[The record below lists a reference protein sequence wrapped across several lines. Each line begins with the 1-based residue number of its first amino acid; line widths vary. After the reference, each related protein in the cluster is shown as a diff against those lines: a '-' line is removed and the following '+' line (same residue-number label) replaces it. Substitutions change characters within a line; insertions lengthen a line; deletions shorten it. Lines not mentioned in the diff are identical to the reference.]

1 MSEIICTHLDDY
13 NDDALYR
20 AVKKQFE
27 LLAVTREL
35 KPGMRVLIKPNL
47 LMKRRPEEFTTT
59 HPAVAGAVVRVL
71 LELGVN
77 DIVIADSPG
86 GPYTKPLLHGIYHA
100 AGYTELAD
108 KYGVILNEEVGYR
121 EINRQENRVCKQ
133 FYLIEPVLN
142 ADYIIDLC
150 KFKTHG
156 MVGLSGAVK
165 NLFGCVPGLMKPEL
179 HFRFPDEKRFCE
191 MLIDLCETV
200 RPDLVLVD
208 AIDSMQGD
216 GPSGGSKIHT
226 GMILAGKSPYEID
239 LLLCKIA
246 GFNPEKIHTISA
258 SQKRG
263 LSVSSVDE
271 LKLVGDEVKFF
282 PEFIKPVQRGVD
294 FSAFLPSWFPK
305 SIINHFSSRPK
316 IIKKG
321 CVGCGKCA
329 ESCPAHTIEISD
341 GKAKIHYDRCIRCF
355 CCHEMCPVKT
365 IRIKRSNFFR
375 F

>member
-1 MSEIICTHLDDY
+1 M
-13 NDDALYR
+13 
-20 AVKKQFE
+20 
-27 LLAVTREL
+27 
-35 KPGMRVLIKPNL
+35 
-47 LMKRRPEEFTTT
+47 
-59 HPAVAGAVVRVL
+59 
-71 LELGVN
+71 
-77 DIVIADSPG
+77 
-86 GPYTKPLLHGIYHA
+86 
-100 AGYTELAD
+100 
-108 KYGVILNEEVGYR
+108 
-121 EINRQENRVCKQ
+121 
-133 FYLIEPVLN
+133 
-142 ADYIIDLC
+142 
-150 KFKTHG
+150 
-156 MVGLSGAVK
+156 
-165 NLFGCVPGLMKPEL
+165 MKPEL

-305 SIINHFSSRPK
+305 SIINHFSSRPQ
-316 IIKKG
+316 IIKKAVSAAENVQKAVRRIRLKFQTEKQKSIMTVASAAFAVMR
-321 CVGCGKCA
+321 CV
-329 ESCPAHTIEISD
+329 
-341 GKAKIHYDRCIRCF
+341 R
-355 CCHEMCPVKT
+355 
-365 IRIKRSNFFR
+365 
-375 F
+375 